1 MTTNKLYPLL
11 ITAIV
16 MVGYTQAR
24 SFNNENLDAD
34 DSVSAVI
41 PSPNQDEYG
50 DISGVNDV
58 LRRGGSLASPSS
70 ASATSGTSGTTS
82 QLEEQEAASNEANV
96 PVYVSPF
103 VRSERSPGF
112 HSLESS
118 HAPPN
123 YAPRPSLISAPAR
136 DLKTSASYGHH
147 HHGGYGGGHHGYDH
161 SGWLDMGAWTG
172 GKGSFGWYAD
182 YPVGKGHGYGRK

>member
-1 MTTNKLYPLL
+1 MINKLYPLL
-11 ITAIV
+11 ATLLVAASLAE
-16 MVGYTQAR
+16 AR
-24 SFNNENLDAD
+24 SFSANENTPELAD

-50 DISGVNDV
+50 DSYAAASDV
-58 LRRGGSLASPSS
+58 LRREPGSA
-70 ASATSGTSGTTS
+70 AATSH
-82 QLEEQEAASNEANV
+82 LENQEAASNEATV

-103 VRSERSPGF
+103 VRAERSPSF

-123 YAPRPSLISAPAR
+123 YAPRPASIGAPAR
-136 DLKTSASYGHH
+136 DLKASASYGHH